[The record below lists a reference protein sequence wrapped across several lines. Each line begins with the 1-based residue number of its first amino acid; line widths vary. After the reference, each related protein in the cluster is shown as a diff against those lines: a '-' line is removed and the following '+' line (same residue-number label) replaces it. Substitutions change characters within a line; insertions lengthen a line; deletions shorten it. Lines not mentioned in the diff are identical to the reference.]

1 MMVVKK
7 VIIWPNKI
15 KTILQTK
22 TEQLQNI
29 LREKILSRASGVK
42 VRQKIMAQ
50 LFDFFAIK
58 NPYPENLQTAGS
70 K

>member
-42 VRQKIMAQ
+42 VIQKIMAQ
-50 LFDFFAIK
+50 LSDFFAIK

>member
-1 MMVVKK
+1 MMVKK

-15 KTILQTK
+15 KTILQRK

-42 VRQKIMAQ
+42 ARKKIMAQ
-50 LFDFFAIK
+50 LSDFFAIK